1 MRLRRWFAPGKLC
14 CRRNPWHL
22 SRYAAYSPDAV
33 RTLSTT
39 LRSLA
44 SQAEVRADSEL
55 LRTAYKTAV
64 TIMGREHAQ
73 IRLGCL
79 HLYQYLFM
87 RSALF
92 RELAVLDFQ
101 TMVEL
106 CIGVDDVSKPLPPP
120 KRFARDL
127 RTEALKFVQ
136 GAHAKF
142 GTDYKQISLAY
153 NFLRRRHKV
162 DFEATQEASRAEQEA
177 ADQRAAAITRQH
189 TEACTRVRAELQR
202 WRPELER
209 ALSELTAAFPLA
221 VPDITAPAPV
231 DPTAP
236 GLGSDD
242 PLNEDL
248 DDGQVAI
255 DALARLAPVAEVGG
269 AGAGL
274 DVALGGVGFDGELT
288 LAVGEAPGVT
298 VRVDDN
304 EALLDVISEGEAL
317 LTTKFIPKASGWV
330 TRIQGNTAQGAAE
343 LLPELLSLRTRLEAV
358 RDKCRELKVVNA
370 ESDDESDDEEELVD
384 VDKFDF
390 PGEYQST
397 PSRAS
402 DAATAAAGP
411 ADAGPAASSA
421 TEEGSSSELQKL
433 ANLGLVPQATVDAA
447 LRAKGKRPQ
456 QKPPKQKQK
465 QKKRKPETAL
475 VELNSSVAKSR
486 KKLKR
491 MLKRPPAKLK
501 AA

>member
-1 MRLRRWFAPGKLC
+1 M
-14 CRRNPWHL
+14 
-22 SRYAAYSPDAV
+22 
-33 RTLSTT
+33 
-39 LRSLA
+39 
-44 SQAEVRADSEL
+44 
-55 LRTAYKTAV
+55 
-64 TIMGREHAQ
+64 
-73 IRLGCL
+73 
-79 HLYQYLFM
+79 
-87 RSALF
+87 
-92 RELAVLDFQ
+92 
-101 TMVEL
+101 
-106 CIGVDDVSKPLPPP
+106 
-120 KRFARDL
+120 
-127 RTEALKFVQ
+127 
-136 GAHAKF
+136 
-142 GTDYKQISLAY
+142 
-153 NFLRRRHKV
+153 
-162 DFEATQEASRAEQEA
+162 
-177 ADQRAAAITRQH
+177 
-189 TEACTRVRAELQR
+189 
-202 WRPELER
+202 
-209 ALSELTAAFPLA
+209 
-221 VPDITAPAPV
+221 
-231 DPTAP
+231 
-236 GLGSDD
+236 
-242 PLNEDL
+242 NEDL

-343 LLPELLSLRTRLEAV
+343 LLPELLSLRTRLEAA

-370 ESDDESDDEEELVD
+370 ESNDESDDEEELVD

-402 DAATAAAGP
+402 DAATAAAEP